1 VQRAFVSQCHGT
13 ASFNVT
19 HSHFFPILFV
29 YWTMISRFDFVG
41 KGILLS
47 LTSIIICLQKYLL
60 LVDDIIL
67 EKEYFLQEFYLECQN
82 AAETP

>member
-1 VQRAFVSQCHGT
+1 
-13 ASFNVT
+13 
-19 HSHFFPILFV
+19 
-29 YWTMISRFDFVG
+29 MISRFDFVG

-47 LTSIIICLQKYLL
+47 LTSIIICLQKCLL